1 MRKLS
6 IILIVIM
13 ALGWTSCDKQLD
25 ISPRQS
31 IETGKVFTNGTNLE
45 AALAGAYSEIKGTF
59 NGPFGGELY
68 GGDFNLFSE
77 LLASDGNVIWGGSFS
92 TYRQLYNK
100 SVITTNVLIANDW
113 IRAYNAINNLNN
125 VLAHLDVADD
135 QDQADRVQG
144 EALALRSMIYFELVR
159 LWSRPWGT
167 GTEATDPG
175 VPLVLSAV
183 NTVEDAEKLGLI
195 GRSTVKDVYDQ
206 VIADLVKAETLLEN
220 AGTNGSS
227 ISTYAVSAILSRV
240 YLQQGEFAKA
250 AQSADRVIQ
259 SGEYSLN
266 ANPLRAFNS
275 PSNSSEDVFAI
286 QQTALSNA
294 GTSNGGLATFYARL
308 NGSGRGDMQV
318 QEAFFDLFEP
328 GDRRGQLEEDLP
340 STATIANVNEMY
352 YIGVGGQN
360 AGNIQC
366 AKYGD
371 GNLNI
376 QVIRLAELYLNRAE
390 ANFEAG
396 TSVGASPLSDINTIR
411 ERAGL
416 APLLIV
422 TRQDIHDERQRE
434 LAFEGFRLHDKK
446 RWKEDVEDLPYD
458 SPKLVLPIPER
469 ELEVYD
475 IEQNPGYE

>member
-31 IETGKVFTNGTNLE
+31 IETEKVFTNGTNLE

-183 NTVEDAEKLGLI
+183 NTVEDAEKLGLRQAFLQCKYEMA
-195 GRSTVKDVYDQ
+195 GQ
-206 VIADLVKAETLLEN
+206 QIAGGFPGNHGNPLICRHERILPDDAS
-220 AGTNGSS
+220 AGFGEKFN
-227 ISTYAVSAILSRV
+227 
-240 YLQQGEFAKA
+240 QQG
-250 AQSADRVIQ
+250 
-259 SGEYSLN
+259 
-266 ANPLRAFNS
+266 
-275 PSNSSEDVFAI
+275 
-286 QQTALSNA
+286 
-294 GTSNGGLATFYARL
+294 
-308 NGSGRGDMQV
+308 
-318 QEAFFDLFEP
+318 
-328 GDRRGQLEEDLP
+328 
-340 STATIANVNEMY
+340 
-352 YIGVGGQN
+352 
-360 AGNIQC
+360 
-366 AKYGD
+366 
-371 GNLNI
+371 
-376 QVIRLAELYLNRAE
+376 
-390 ANFEAG
+390 
-396 TSVGASPLSDINTIR
+396 
-411 ERAGL
+411 
-416 APLLIV
+416 
-422 TRQDIHDERQRE
+422 
-434 LAFEGFRLHDKK
+434 
-446 RWKEDVEDLPYD
+446 
-458 SPKLVLPIPER
+458 
-469 ELEVYD
+469 
-475 IEQNPGYE
+475 

>member
-31 IETGKVFTNGTNLE
+31 IETEKVFTNGTNLE

-206 VIADLVKAETLLEN
+206 VIDDLAGQPLAHLRQVTILLHHLARDVERQVVGVDHT
-220 AGTNGSS
+220 AHE
-227 ISTYAVSAILSRV
+227 AQVRR
-240 YLQQGEFAKA
+240 QQ
-250 AQSADRVIQ
+250 
-259 SGEYSLN
+259 L
-266 ANPLRAFNS
+266 
-275 PSNSSEDVFAI
+275 
-286 QQTALSNA
+286 
-294 GTSNGGLATFYARL
+294 
-308 NGSGRGDMQV
+308 
-318 QEAFFDLFEP
+318 
-328 GDRRGQLEEDLP
+328 
-340 STATIANVNEMY
+340 
-352 YIGVGGQN
+352 
-360 AGNIQC
+360 
-366 AKYGD
+366 
-371 GNLNI
+371 
-376 QVIRLAELYLNRAE
+376 
-390 ANFEAG
+390 
-396 TSVGASPLSDINTIR
+396 
-411 ERAGL
+411 L
-416 APLLIV
+416 APLEN
-422 TRQDIHDERQRE
+422 QDP
-434 LAFEGFRLHDKK
+434 A
-446 RWKEDVEDLPYD
+446 DVELQPEL
-458 SPKLVLPIPER
+458 LVPVEQARRSSRGDEQQRPV
-469 ELEVYD
+469 LEPTFGA
-475 IEQNPGYE
+475 QR